1 MKYLFAL
8 RWRTSFVAGLITS
21 LMLFSS
27 VSQAD
32 SSNPLLIHTQ
42 SGVIVG
48 KNLPQTFS
56 WQGIPY
62 AKPPIGPLR
71 WHAPEPAEHWSG
83 IKQTS
88 TFGASCMQTPPPQG
102 PEAILHQQPM
112 SEDCLTL
119 NIWKPKR
126 RFEEDR
132 LPVMVWIHG
141 GAFRMGASSLKL
153 YDGANV
159 AKKGVIVITLNYRL
173 GPLSVFPHPALDKE
187 DKGQA
192 LNFGLLDQIAALQWV
207 KNNIGQFGG
216 DANNITIWGESAGGA
231 SVGYLLTSPLSN
243 GLFNKAIIES
253 GALALPELSRQQA
266 ITDFK
271 KQLPPSIA
279 HMTKEQLRNLP
290 ASQLLTLP
298 LAKTST
304 MPIIDGVSLTEKT
317 LKAIASGH
325 YHHVPLLI
333 GSNNDEAGFFPPAWR
348 ASVKEKLGNLWPQ
361 AAKLTDG
368 YGTNLVEN
376 KEAQLATDIFATVN
390 TRALATSSVKNKV
403 PTWRYYFS
411 YQSSAQQQT
420 HPGAIHT
427 AEIPYVFGNI
437 DQLGFTPSEEDK
449 ELANNL
455 TERWVHFAK
464 HGTPN
469 PVAFKTWPQYN
480 PTSDSL
486 WVIDASGEHMM
497 YEQGTA
503 RLDLLQ
509 NHPEIQLN

>member
-159 AKKGVIVITLNYRL
+159 AKKGVIVVTLNYRL
-173 GPLSVFPHPALDKE
+173 GPLSVFPHPAMDKE

-348 ASVKEKLGNLWPQ
+348 ASVKEKLGNLWPH

-390 TRALATSSVKNKV
+390 TRALATSSVKNKM

>member
-1 MKYLFAL
+1 MKYLFVPRL
-8 RWRTSFVAGLITS
+8 RTSFVTGLITS

-32 SSNPLLIHTQ
+32 SVNPLLIHTQ
-42 SGVIVG
+42 SGAIVG

-62 AKPPIGPLR
+62 AKPPIGQLR

-88 TFGASCMQTPPPQG
+88 TFGPSCMQTPPPKG
-102 PEAILHQQPM
+102 PEAILAQQPM

-159 AKKGVIVITLNYRL
+159 AKKGVIVVTLNYRL

-187 DKGQA
+187 EHGKA

-216 DANNITIWGESAGGA
+216 DTNNITIWGESAGGA

-266 ITDFK
+266 VTSIK
-271 KQLPPSIA
+271 KQLPKSLA
-279 HMTKEQLRNLP
+279 NMTPAQLRALP
-290 ASQLLTLP
+290 SSQLLTLP

-304 MPIIDGVSLTEKT
+304 MPIIDDVSLTEKT
-317 LKAIASGH
+317 QKAIASGH

-333 GSNNDEAGFFPPAWR
+333 GSNNDEAGFFPPAWS
-348 ASVKEKLGNLWPQ
+348 ASVQEKLGKLWPQ

-368 YGTNLVEN
+368 YGTNSVEN

-390 TRALATSSVKNKV
+390 TRALATSSVKNKM

-411 YQSSAQQQT
+411 YQSSAQQQK

-437 DQLGFTPSEEDK
+437 DQLGFMPSEEDK

-469 PVAFKTWPQYN
+469 PVAFKTWPQYDPN
-480 PTSDSL
+480 SDSL
-486 WVIDASGEHMM
+486 WLIDSHGERAIV
-497 YEQGTA
+497 EQGTA

-509 NHPEIQLN
+509 RHPEIQLN